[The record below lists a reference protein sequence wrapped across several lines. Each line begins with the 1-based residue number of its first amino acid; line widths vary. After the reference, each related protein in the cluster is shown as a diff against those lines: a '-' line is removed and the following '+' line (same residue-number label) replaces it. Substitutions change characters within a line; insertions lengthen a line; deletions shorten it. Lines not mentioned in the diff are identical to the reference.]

1 MIRKE
6 PPMIVTGTQLFQ
18 TKVEVEEALILL
30 MYSKRSSV
38 VVAVEAEEFS
48 RNYLVVEV
56 EEGGEKSIIAVLI
69 CGMIWRSL

>member
-1 MIRKE
+1 
-6 PPMIVTGTQLFQ
+6 MIVTCTQLFQ

-56 EEGGEKSIIAVLI
+56 EEGEEKSIIAVLI
-69 CGMIWRSL
+69 CGMI